1 MLLCHVG
8 ILERLPAAFVRLPAA
23 FVRLPA
29 AFVRHGCG
37 LRREETEKIESHV
50 L

>member
-8 ILERLPAAFVRLPAA
+8 ILERLPAA